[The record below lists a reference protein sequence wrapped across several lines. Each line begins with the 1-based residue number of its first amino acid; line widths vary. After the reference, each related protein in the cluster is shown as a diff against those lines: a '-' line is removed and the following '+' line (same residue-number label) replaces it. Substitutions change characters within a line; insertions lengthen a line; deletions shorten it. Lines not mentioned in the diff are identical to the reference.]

1 MTLRR
6 RMPWLLLA
14 GILLLALNLRGPIV
28 AVAPVLDQI
37 RADLGFSA
45 AMAGLLTTIP
55 VLCFALATP
64 LASGLIGR
72 AGPERSIALSLLGV
86 LVATVIRSAG
96 DTAAIII
103 GTALLGVSITIGNVV
118 VPVVIRRDFPPQR
131 VGIATGAYTSAL
143 NVGSMI
149 TSLATVPLAEA
160 IGWQWAI
167 GLWAVFVFAALALLG
182 PSFGWRALLHGSPT
196 GPVDPAGMAD
206 LAGKADLAGPVDPA
220 GTADPSGA
228 ASTVGTLATDARGTA
243 SNSAVRPTPGR
254 REVPRRS
261 LTAWA
266 LMLAFGGQ
274 AFSYYGI
281 TAWLPTLLHDSLGL
295 SMAAAGAGSSIFQ
308 ILAVVGALGVPMLAH
323 FWRPWAIIA
332 LVGAAWVTL
341 PIGLLVA
348 PELWWLWSTIAG
360 AAQGGGITIV
370 FIVIVRL
377 ARSDTHARRLSAFV
391 QGGGYL
397 LASVGPSI
405 VGAAHEA
412 TGDWLLP
419 MLIVLTSALTLAVA
433 GIISALRA
441 DRRLPELS

>member
-1 MTLRR
+1 
-6 RMPWLLLA
+6 MPWLLLA

-37 RADLGFSA
+37 RADLGLSA

-96 DTAAIII
+96 DTPAIIV
-103 GTALLGVSITIGNVV
+103 GTTLLGVSITIGNVV
-118 VPVVIRRDFPPQR
+118 VPVVIRRDFPPER

-167 GLWAVFVFAALALLG
+167 GLWAVFVLAALALLG
-182 PSFGWRALLHGSPT
+182 PSFGWRALLHGSPGDPS
-196 GPVDPAGMAD
+196 GPRDA
-206 LAGKADLAGPVDPA
+206 AGPV
-220 GTADPSGA
+220 
-228 ASTVGTLATDARGTA
+228 
-243 SNSAVRPTPGR
+243 RPVAGR
-254 REVPRRS
+254 REIPRRS

-281 TAWLPTLLHDSLGL
+281 TAWLPTLLHDSLGM